1 MTTRRAF
8 TVIELLVVVSI
19 IALLVGILLPA
30 IGKARDQ
37 ARVTISQ
44 ANLRNLAT
52 AHASYAAEWSDR
64 QYTLIDDN
72 IAFYGSSTG
81 AAFDG
86 YIDSHGGGSGINN
99 PANHPP
105 VYLGYGHDHDG
116 NTFRMFAYKCNRG
129 QVANAALTQPIVFGG
144 GLGYFGSFRIPN
156 AQQFTQYTNGRFYD
170 PIFYAPKDTNAIHS
184 AQPCLDAP
192 DDFCDLAIVRTD
204 LGDIP
209 AWSSYCL
216 SPAAM
221 FNPKVMRHD
230 DTGDPTANGWVS
242 PWTLT
247 AGFRSPAFS
256 QSEYPNLKTHM
267 LEHHWLQNVAVDC
280 NPGFSPAPTTGAS
293 RTTSTTRGC
302 RHRSRCSTTVTSAA
316 SVYGTRCG
324 PTAACGPRPA
334 RTTGDCGAGTRCSA
348 PTATCTRSGTTRRR
362 RASTSSRRTGFAGG
376 M

>member
-44 ANLRNLAT
+44 SNLRNLAT
-52 AHASYAAEWSDR
+52 AHASYGAEFSDR
-64 QYTLIDDN
+64 QYTLINDN
-72 IAFYGSSTG
+72 IAFYGGSTG

-86 YIDSHGGGSGINN
+86 YIDAHGGGSGINN

-105 VYLGYGHDHDG
+105 VYLGYGQDHDSG
-116 NTFRMFAYKCNRG
+116 VYRMFAYKCERG
-129 QVANAALTQPIVFGG
+129 QVANASLTQPIVFTLG
-144 GLGYFGSFRIPN
+144 GLGYFGSFRLPN

-170 PIFYAPKDTNAIHS
+170 PIFYAPKDTEPIRS

-192 DDFCDLAIVRTD
+192 DDFCDLAIVNTN

-221 FNPKVMRHD
+221 FNPEVMRHNDDD
-230 DTGDPTANGWVS
+230 DTTSNGWVS
-242 PWTLT
+242 PWSLP
-247 AGFRSPAFS
+247 AGFRSPSFS
-256 QSEYPNLKTHM
+256 QAEYPGLKTHM
-267 LEHHWLQNVAVDC
+267 LEHHWLQNNRVDC
-280 NPGFSPAPTTGAS
+280 NPGFQPGTYD
-293 RTTSTTRGC
+293 GC
-302 RHRSRCSTTVTSAA
+302 EP
-316 SVYGTRCG
+316 YY
-324 PTAACGPRPA
+324 
-334 RTTGDCGAGTRCSA
+334 
-348 PTATCTRSGTTRRR
+348 
-362 RASTSSRRTGFAGG
+362 
-376 M
+376 